1 MGEKARL
8 KVIGRKAHGLDK
20 LGELKEQGGR
30 YRVPEDLGLKGPKF
44 PPLQRPVVEAVLEG
58 VPTSSRQ

>member
-8 KVIGRKAHGLDK
+8 KVIGHKAHGLDK

-30 YRVPEDLGLKGPKF
+30 YRVREDLGLERAKVSSSAEASGGGWAGGGPHN
-44 PPLQRPVVEAVLEG
+44 
-58 VPTSSRQ
+58 